1 MEGVNGRGGL
11 GENVTIPTGESD
23 QSIQEMGCEVSTREP
38 GDEQHML
45 CSFIHLP
52 TTEYSHKLFIFLG
65 VFFIYPFYT
74 CSKFLYSFIQ
84 PRIGEPE

>member
-65 VFFIYPFYT
+65 GFFYLSILYMFKIPLFIYST
-74 CSKFLYSFIQ
+74 
-84 PRIGEPE
+84 